1 MSAYEAL
8 AGSYDELTY
17 DIPYEKIAD
26 YFETVLRR
34 YGAQTQSVLDL
45 ACGTGSLSI
54 LLAARGYRVLGVD
67 CSEDMLTQA
76 SEKSMDMENAPFW
89 ICQKMQRLRLP
100 KLVDAVVCCLDSIN
114 YLTNPKDCRET
125 FRRVY
130 GALSDGGVFL
140 FDVNTPYKMKGLDG
154 QVFLDETEDT
164 YCVWRASFDK
174 RRNLCRYGMDLFQ
187 LDGESWLRSAEEH
200 DEYAYTLEELEEYLR
215 EAGFVNIRRY
225 GDRTFRQPKDDALRV
240 YFAAQK
246 KE

>member
-1 MSAYEAL
+1 MSAYETL
-8 AGSYDELTY
+8 ADSYDELTY

-26 YFETVLRR
+26 YFEAVLRR
-34 YGAQTQSVLDL
+34 YGAQAQSVLDL

-54 LLAARGYRVLGVD
+54 LLAARGYRMLGVD

-100 KLVDAVVCCLDSIN
+100 QPVEAVVCCLDSIN

-140 FDVNTPYKMKGLDG
+140 FDINTPYKLKGLDG

-225 GDRTFRQPKDDALRV
+225 GDRIFRRPKDDALRV